1 MRHEGSF
8 VADRLGAQ
16 HCAELTRSSRQ
27 AVNPLVELAQF
38 AERLASL
45 VAEKLSQTFPGV
57 AVEVTAN
64 EPAEL
69 QANVNERRGEPV
81 FNTTFAAG
89 ERDITFYA
97 SLPQSAALAMVD
109 LALGGNGSNCD
120 APGGKLPLSAQLMF
134 ERFEKNLDKAIA
146 DAFEFPV
153 ADAVRIRKSGAVPE
167 ASLPFSGCK
176 RMVLTMRV
184 VIGAAAPQEM
194 VLTFPGAAPVGLFA
208 HRANPGAP
216 AARAGG
222 VVSPNS
228 EPFGGIPLSLKAI
241 LVDMPIPVSA
251 LSNLAPGT
259 IIPVAVAR
267 SVPLMVG
274 EQVIGHGTVGSL
286 DDRAALQLTKL
297 NSNKEI

>member
-8 VADRLGAQ
+8 VAERLGAQ

-27 AVNPLVELAQF
+27 AVDPLVELAQF
-38 AERLASL
+38 GERLAVL
-45 VAEKLSQTFPGV
+45 VAEKLGQTFPGV

-64 EPAEL
+64 EPADM

-109 LALGGNGSNCD
+109 VALGGNGSNCE

-134 ERFEKNLDKAIA
+134 ERFEKNLDKALA
-146 DAFEFPV
+146 EAFEFP
-153 ADAVRIRKSGAVPE
+153 AEDAVRIRKSGATPE
-167 ASLPFSGCK
+167 AALPFSGCK
-176 RMVLTMRV
+176 RTVLTIRV
-184 VIGAAAPQEM
+184 AIGSAAAQEM

-208 HRANPGAP
+208 HRAKVGVQTV
-216 AARAGG
+216 RAGG
-222 VVSPNS
+222 VVSPQA

-259 IIPVAVAR
+259 VIPVAVAR